1 MANQNPQPEIYST
14 RHSFPLATTQG
25 TTVTQTV
32 YTNQANTE
40 EVRIYAVSV
49 EVLDETGGN
58 ATNQYR
64 DFEMRIQ
71 IGQSYVPFRSFD
83 AGLISVKGDRTL
95 TFATPILVLF
105 QQPIS
110 IEIEWVN
117 PNNTG
122 EANTVVVNLHAELAL
137 QTEYPHNNGQPNYG
151 RNY

>member
-1 MANQNPQPEIYST
+1 MANQNPQPEIYTT
-14 RHSFPLATTQG
+14 RHNFTNPTTQG

-49 EVLDETGGN
+49 EILDANGGN
-58 ATNQYR
+58 AGDIYR

-71 IGQSYVPFRSFD
+71 IGQSYVPFKSFD

-95 TFATPILVLF
+95 TFATPILVLY

-110 IEIEWVN
+110 IEVEWVN
-117 PNNTG
+117 ANNM
-122 EANTVVVNLHAELAL
+122 ADVNTVVVSLHAELAL